1 MDLAERSTTP
11 VGWGRRLLRAALAL
25 LGLALVVAAALGLK
39 NFVGSEAPA
48 KRQVAKI
55 VLLPDT
61 PPPPPPPPKEEKPPP
76 PRDEPQPVP
85 QPDTPKPAEAEQAA
99 DAPIKME
106 GEAGNGPS
114 AFAAGT
120 VRNEYSG
127 GTPST
132 AASAAT
138 AAVDRAQER
147 LYAQTA
153 RSLLRDAIERH
164 LKSEAAQATAEFTL
178 WLERDGSIRRMQ
190 LAGTGNS
197 QLDGELDSALERTQ
211 RELRLPPPP
220 NTLQPMRFRLTVRPQ
235 G

>member
-1 MDLAERSTTP
+1 MELAETSTTP
-11 VGWGRRLLRAALAL
+11 PGWGRRLLRAALL
-25 LGLALVVAAALGLK
+25 LLALALVAAAALGLK
-39 NFVGSEAPA
+39 NFVGGDTPA

-55 VLLPDT
+55 ALLPDT
-61 PPPPPPPPKEEKPPP
+61 PPPPPPPPKEDKPPP
-76 PRDEPQPVP
+76 PREEPRPAP
-85 QPDTPKPAEAEQAA
+85 QPDTPKPVEADKPAE
-99 DAPIKME
+99 APIKME

-114 AFAAGT
+114 AFAAGP

-127 GTPST
+127 GSPST
-132 AASAAT
+132 GASAAT

-153 RSLLRDAIERH
+153 RGLLRDAIERH
-164 LKSEAAQATAEFTL
+164 LKSDAAQATAEFTL
-178 WLERDGSIRRMQ
+178 WLERDGAIRRVQ
-190 LAGTGNS
+190 LASTGNS